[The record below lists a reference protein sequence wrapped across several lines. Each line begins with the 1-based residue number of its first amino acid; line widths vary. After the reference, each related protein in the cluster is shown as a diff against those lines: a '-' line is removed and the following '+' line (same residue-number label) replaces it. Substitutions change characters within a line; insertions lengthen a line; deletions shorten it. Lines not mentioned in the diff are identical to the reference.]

1 MSEAKGFVVPRLID
15 GLVEEGRR
23 GDIGNHLSGGDD
35 EAKRRRAKPPSPN
48 QIANFRERISKSCSR
63 CSGWIQT
70 TPRPLGLGE
79 RGRIDGA
86 EIWRL
91 W

>member
-23 GDIGNHLSGGDD
+23 GDIGNHLSGDDD
-35 EAKRRRAKPPSPN
+35 EAKRRRPSPN

-70 TPRPLGLGE
+70 APRPLGSRE
-79 RGRIDGA
+79 CKRVDGA